1 MWATSRSLADK
12 DFFEWWKWQGG
23 SERGVSATHLS
34 EELFH
39 LPGHA
44 WHVVH
49 PLQCPDRPAV
59 MNETHPIS
67 PLTVIAIFAGIIE
80 ASALASLPFLSE
92 RSQTIYTWFL
102 VGFPFFLTLLFFL
115 TLNFNYRS
123 LYSPTIQASRLSA
136 AERSE
141 GDVPRSQTRVL
152 ERRSSLPTDA
162 DTHTL
167 VVSGPEARRTV
178 EQHLTQV
185 VNATPPVHCHWIIY
199 DRERSL
205 CVRLT
210 VEPLSTAQPPLA
222 RAT

>member
-1 MWATSRSLADK
+1 
-12 DFFEWWKWQGG
+12 
-23 SERGVSATHLS
+23 
-34 EELFH
+34 
-39 LPGHA
+39 
-44 WHVVH
+44 
-49 PLQCPDRPAV
+49 
-59 MNETHPIS
+59 MNETNPIS

-123 LYSPTIQASRLSA
+123 LYSPMTQASRLSA

-141 GDVPRSQTRVL
+141 GDVPHSQTRTL
-152 ERRSSLPTDA
+152 ANGSSLPVDVDA
-162 DTHTL
+162 QTL

-178 EQHLTQV
+178 EQHMTQV
-185 VNATPPVHCHWIIY
+185 VNTTPPVHCHWIIY

-205 CVRLT
+205 CVRLR
-210 VEPLSTAQPPLA
+210 VEPLPTGQPPC
-222 RAT
+222 ATTT

>member
-1 MWATSRSLADK
+1 MNCFTFQATRSMWYI
-12 DFFEWWKWQGG
+12 
-23 SERGVSATHLS
+23 
-34 EELFH
+34 
-39 LPGHA
+39 
-44 WHVVH
+44 

-123 LYSPTIQASRLSA
+123 LYSPPTQASRLSA

-141 GDVPRSQTRVL
+141 GDVPRSQTRRL
-152 ERRSSLPTDA
+152 AHSSSLAIDVDVDVDVDVDA
-162 DTHTL
+162 QTL

-178 EQHLTQV
+178 EQHMTQV
-185 VNATPPVHCHWIIY
+185 INTTPPVHCHWIIY

-205 CVRLT
+205 CVRLR
-210 VEPLSTAQPPLA
+210 VEPLPTAQPPC
-222 RAT
+222 ATAT